1 MIRNDIRT
9 HMNCEKSYGFF
20 MCGLF
25 SKKDVWVYG
34 RNWLFS

>member
-1 MIRNDIRT
+1 
-9 HMNCEKSYGFF
+9 MNCERSYGFF

-34 RNWLFS
+34 RSWLSKMD